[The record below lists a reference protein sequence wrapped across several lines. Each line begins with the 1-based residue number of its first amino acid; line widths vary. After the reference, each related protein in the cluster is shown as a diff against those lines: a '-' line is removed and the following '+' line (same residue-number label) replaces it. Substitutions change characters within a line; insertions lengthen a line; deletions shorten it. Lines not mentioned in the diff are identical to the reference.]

1 MGIRLNS
8 DTIKFIQEHQKE
20 DVCALALQAS
30 KYPLVDMSVAITQ
43 IAGLQTAKDKLP
55 SWYAT
60 DGLLYPRH
68 LSLEQCSSEMTA
80 RYKSSLLKGGSLID
94 LTGGFG
100 IDCAFL
106 APNFKKVIY
115 VEKQEELCGIAAH
128 NFPLLGL
135 NHVEIVNGDG
145 VDFLKSTNRVNCI
158 FIDPARR
165 DDKGGKTVAISD
177 CMPDVKAMSSL
188 LLDKADMI
196 MIKLSPMLD
205 LALALSDMP
214 ETKAVHIVSVLNE
227 CKELLLVLASND
239 TESCKIHCV
248 NLGRKGDMQ
257 CFDFTR
263 EEEQNVICDYAS
275 DMGKYLYEPNSSIL
289 KAGAYKSIAYKYGIK
304 KLHPN
309 SHLYTSDQLITDFP
323 GRIFICH
330 SAFSLNK
337 REMKEHLSGISKANI
352 TVRNFPSSVSELR
365 KRTKLNEGGEIYLFG
380 TTLADEKRVIL
391 KCTKAI

>member
-1 MGIRLNS
+1 
-8 DTIKFIQEHQKE
+8 
-20 DVCALALQAS
+20 
-30 KYPLVDMSVAITQ
+30 
-43 IAGLQTAKDKLP
+43 
-55 SWYAT
+55 
-60 DGLLYPRH
+60 
-68 LSLEQCSSEMTA
+68 MTA

-145 VDFLKSTNRVNCI
+145 VDFLKNTNRVNCI

-214 ETKAVHIVSVLNE
+214 KTKAVHIVSVLNE

-248 NLGRKGDMQ
+248 NLDRKGDMQ

-309 SHLYTSDQLITDFP
+309 SHLYASDQLITDFP

-330 SAFSLNK
+330 SVFSLNK

-365 KRTKLNEGGEIYLFG
+365 KRTKLNEGGDIYLFA